1 MKLIVGL
8 GNPGIEY
15 AFTPHNM
22 GFLVVDRIAD
32 RLGLKVANRRCKAIT
47 ASGRIGEH
55 EVLLAKPETFMNLS
69 GMSVREL
76 VEKYHINPAGDL
88 VVVTDELDLPLGT
101 LRLKPK
107 GGSAG
112 HHGLD
117 SIMGALGT
125 NEFWRL
131 RVGIEPERDVRD
143 GAKYVLS
150 QWKKSQYELV
160 DEILE
165 RAADAVDVLLTEGG
179 AAAMNRFN
187 RKPDED
193 GKNKTAPA

>member
-32 RLGLKVANRRCKAIT
+32 QLGVKVSNRRCKAVT
-47 ASGRIGEH
+47 AAGKIGEH
-55 EVLLAKPETFMNLS
+55 DVLLAKPETFMNLS

-76 VEKYHINPAGDL
+76 AAKYVTSPAHDL
-88 VVVTDELDLPLGT
+88 VVVADELDLPLGT

-112 HHGLD
+112 HHGLE

-131 RVGIEPERDVRD
+131 RVGIAPAHDVRD
-143 GAKYVLS
+143 GAHFVLS
-150 QWKKSQYELV
+150 QWKKAQYPLV
-160 DEILE
+160 DEVLE
-165 RAADAVDVLLTEGG
+165 RAADAVRVLLTEGG

-187 RKPDED
+187 RKPDND
-193 GKNKTAPA
+193 GKPSAAPA

>member
-1 MKLIVGL
+1 VKLIVGL

-22 GFLVVDRIAD
+22 GFLVVDRLAD
-32 RLGLKVANRRCKAIT
+32 QLGAKVSNRRCKALT
-47 ASGRIGEH
+47 AAGRMGEH

-76 VEKYHINPAGDL
+76 AAKYDADPAADL
-88 VVVTDELDLPLGT
+88 VVIADELDLPLGT
-101 LRLKPK
+101 LRLKPH

-112 HHGLD
+112 HHGLE

-131 RVGIEPERDVRD
+131 RVGIAPGHDVRD
-143 GAKYVLS
+143 GARFVLS
-150 QWKKSQYELV
+150 PWKKSQYRAV
-160 DEILE
+160 DEVLE
-165 RAADAVDVLLTEGG
+165 RAAEAVRVLLTEGG

-187 RKPDED
+187 RKPDI
-193 GKNKTAPA
+193 APAQ

>member
-22 GFLVVDRIAD
+22 GFLVVDRLAD
-32 RLGLKVANRRCKAIT
+32 QLGAKVSNRRCKALT
-47 ASGRIGEH
+47 AVGRMGEH

-76 VEKYHINPAGDL
+76 AAKYDAEPAADL
-88 VVVTDELDLPLGT
+88 VVIADELDLPLGT
-101 LRLKPK
+101 LRLKPR

-112 HHGLD
+112 HHGLE

-131 RVGIEPERDVRD
+131 RVGIAPGHDVRD
-143 GAKYVLS
+143 GARFVLS
-150 QWKKSQYELV
+150 PWKKSQYRAV
-160 DEILE
+160 DEVLE
-165 RAADAVDVLLTEGG
+165 RAAEAVRVLLTEGG

-187 RKPDED
+187 RKPDI
-193 GKNKTAPA
+193 APAQ

>member
-22 GFLVVDRIAD
+22 GFLVVDRLAD
-32 RLGLKVANRRCKAIT
+32 QLGAKVSNRRCKALT
-47 ASGRIGEH
+47 AAGRMGEH

-76 VEKYHINPAGDL
+76 AAKYDADPAADL
-88 VVVTDELDLPLGT
+88 VVIADELDLPLGT
-101 LRLKPK
+101 LRLKPH

-112 HHGLD
+112 HHGLE

-131 RVGIEPERDVRD
+131 RVGIAPGHDVRD
-143 GAKYVLS
+143 GARFVLS
-150 QWKKSQYELV
+150 PWKKSQYRAV
-160 DEILE
+160 DEVLE
-165 RAADAVDVLLTEGG
+165 RAAEAVRVLLTEGG

-187 RKPDED
+187 RKPDI
-193 GKNKTAPA
+193 APAQ

>member
-1 MKLIVGL
+1 VKLIVGL

-22 GFLVVDRIAD
+22 GFLVVDRLAD
-32 RLGLKVANRRCKAIT
+32 QLGAKVSNRRCKALT
-47 ASGRIGEH
+47 AVGRMGEH

-76 VEKYHINPAGDL
+76 AAKYDAEPAADL
-88 VVVTDELDLPLGT
+88 VVIADELDLPLGT
-101 LRLKPK
+101 LRLKPR

-112 HHGLD
+112 HHGLE

-131 RVGIEPERDVRD
+131 RVGIAPGHDVRD
-143 GAKYVLS
+143 GARFVLS
-150 QWKKSQYELV
+150 PWKKSQYRAV
-160 DEILE
+160 DEVLE
-165 RAADAVDVLLTEGG
+165 RAAEAVRVLLTEGG

-187 RKPDED
+187 RKPDI
-193 GKNKTAPA
+193 APAQ

>member
-22 GFLVVDRIAD
+22 GFLVVDRLAD
-32 RLGLKVANRRCKAIT
+32 QLGVKVANRRCKAVT
-47 ASGRIGEH
+47 AAGKIGEH
-55 EVLLAKPETFMNLS
+55 DVLLAKPETFMNLS

-76 VEKYHINPAGDL
+76 VAKYATSPADDL
-88 VVVTDELDLPLGT
+88 VVVADELDLPLGT

-112 HHGLD
+112 HHGLE

-125 NEFWRL
+125 NAFWRL
-131 RVGIEPERDVRD
+131 RVGIAPGHDVRD
-143 GAKYVLS
+143 GAHFVLS
-150 QWKKSQYELV
+150 QWKKSQYPLV
-160 DEILE
+160 DEVLE
-165 RAADAVDVLLTEGG
+165 RAADAVRVLLTEGG

-187 RKPDED
+187 RKPDDD
-193 GKNKTAPA
+193 GKQSAAPA